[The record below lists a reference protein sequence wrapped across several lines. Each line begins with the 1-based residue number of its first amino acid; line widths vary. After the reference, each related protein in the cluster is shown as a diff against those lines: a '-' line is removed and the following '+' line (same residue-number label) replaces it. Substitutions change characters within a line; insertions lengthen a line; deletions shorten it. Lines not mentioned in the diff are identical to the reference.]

1 MPLYEKEWWKK
12 LFQKKEKKEKEDSL
26 KDIQAIIE
34 FLEDNPKETAI
45 LRTSLKKLEELEQ
58 EFLVAAERLKAVN
71 LETQAKIL
79 DDLLERFEFY
89 ENDVAISGIRLK
101 RVADEFIKRARSEG
115 LKDMVKEKINDPKW
129 KYYW

>member
-1 MPLYEKEWWKK
+1 MPLYETWKK
-12 LFQKKEKKEKEDSL
+12 LFQKKEKKEKVDSL

-58 EFLVAAERLKAVN
+58 EFLVAADRLKAVN

-89 ENDVAISGIRLK
+89 QNDVAISGIRLK
-101 RVADEFIKRARSEG
+101 KVADEFLKRARLEG
-115 LKDMVKEKINDPKW
+115 LKDLVKERKDNPKW